1 MNLLIIDDNFDA
13 DDPAVKMTTIKF
25 PYIEPLIYKT
35 GKDFFEALKKE
46 PTILF
51 QSIIILDLSFGSGQ
65 MQGIDILKEIRK
77 ISKLVPV
84 IVFTGADEPS
94 QLIPDFI
101 NLDTNAYITKTASSA
116 EFVEKVRQCVEMLQ
130 NNVASALCEWLEAH
144 PESDKDTPFLY
155 NVEGKNYSLKQI
167 YEELK
172 LNTNIGKQ
180 FSNRLLRLTVDLVSR
195 NKERLQHES
204 INNKR

>member
-25 PYIEPLIYKT
+25 PDIKPLIYKT
-35 GKDFFEALKKE
+35 GKEFFETVERE
-46 PTILF
+46 PTLLF

-77 ISKLVPV
+77 KSKLVPV
-84 IVFTGADEPS
+84 IVFTGADEPA

-116 EFVEKVRQCVEMLQ
+116 EFVERVRQCVEMLK
-130 NNVASALCEWLEAH
+130 NNVAAALCEWLEAH
-144 PESDKDTPFLY
+144 PDSEKDTPFIY
-155 NVEGKNYSLKQI
+155 NVDGKNYSLKQI

-172 LNTNIGKQ
+172 QNTNVGKQ
-180 FSNRLLRLTVDLVSR
+180 FYNRILRLTVDLVSR
-195 NKERLQHES
+195 NKERL
-204 INNKR
+204 

>member
-25 PYIEPLIYKT
+25 PDIEPLIYKT

-130 NNVASALCEWLEAH
+130 NNVASALTEWLEAH
-144 PESDKDTPFLY
+144 PDSEKEKSFIYTVD
-155 NVEGKNYSLKQI
+155 GKNYSLNQI
-167 YEELK
+167 SEELR
-172 LNTNIGKQ
+172 LNSNVGMQ
-180 FSNRLLRLTVDLVSR
+180 FTNRLLKLTVDLISR
-195 NKERLQHES
+195 NKERL
-204 INNKR
+204 

>member
-25 PYIEPLIYKT
+25 PDIEPLIYKT

-94 QLIPDFI
+94 RLIPDFI

-130 NNVASALCEWLEAH
+130 NNVASAWREWLEAH
-144 PESDKDTPFLY
+144 PDSEKEKSFIYTVD
-155 NVEGKNYSLKQI
+155 GKNYSLNQI
-167 YEELK
+167 AEELR
-172 LNTNIGKQ
+172 LNSNVGMQ
-180 FSNRLLRLTVDLVSR
+180 FTNRLLKLTVDLIGR
-195 NKERLQHES
+195 NKERL
-204 INNKR
+204 

>member
-25 PYIEPLIYKT
+25 PDIEPLIYKT

-94 QLIPDFI
+94 RLIPDFI

-130 NNVASALCEWLEAH
+130 NNVASALTEWLEAH
-144 PESDKDTPFLY
+144 PDSEKKKSFIYTVD
-155 NVEGKNYSLKQI
+155 GKNYSLNQI
-167 YEELK
+167 AEELR
-172 LNTNIGKQ
+172 LNSNVGMQ
-180 FSNRLLRLTVDLVSR
+180 FTNRLLKLTVDLISR
-195 NKERLQHES
+195 NKERL
-204 INNKR
+204 